1 MSEASDFSMHNP
13 KTPENIPAGLAAEIE
28 RGLAEQNLA
37 PSKSNDPDG
46 RILDA
51 ICDAVIA
58 ETPRVA
64 AEIEAQNNSEPLA
77 SLLHT
82 IQAESHEYVNPDTRQ
97 ECAELLEEIDEAAE
111 ACVAEYSLND
121 ITQSSQESG
130 ELIAEDGS
138 ESAMDASSA
147 SAAPQPAKFSASEPA
162 KTPVVH
168 PAADRRRR
176 RRALISA
183 PVRVRGVDVTNS
195 GAGEISTTVDVS
207 RFGILFVTSL
217 DCYSR
222 GMDVM
227 VTFPYSSSPHVVQAE
242 QPGRVVRIHESPDG
256 RRRIAIALRIGVGE
270 DLVDSAGRKFEVAP
284 AIQNAPALK
293 TEPAVKTE
301 PVCISDAP
309 AVDPSKKPLILTLDS
324 EVVLRDSLKAYLQN
338 EGYEVIA
345 VSSSTEAREVLDI
358 FTPAL
363 VIAEVEGENLPGFD
377 VCAHVK
383 SSTRLRHIPVVLIT
397 RSAYPSDYS
406 NAHSIGAVVCMAK
419 PFKQERLGHVVRL
432 LAPLPVHM
440 QPKFIPRPGDPT
452 RRPGCDTNANGRNKS
467 TVIAKQNGK
476 RFRFPFR

>member
-1 MSEASDFSMHNP
+1 MSEATDFNMHDPNA
-13 KTPENIPAGLAAEIE
+13 PENIPAGLAAEIE

-46 RILDA
+46 RLLDA

-64 AEIEAQNNSEPLA
+64 AEIEAQNSAEPLA
-77 SLLHT
+77 SLLQT
-82 IQAESHEYVNPDTRQ
+82 IQAGSHEYVNPDTRQ
-97 ECAELLEEIDEAAE
+97 ECAELLQEIDEAAE
-111 ACVAEYSLND
+111 TCVAEYSLND
-121 ITQSSQESG
+121 ITQSSKESG
-130 ELIAEDGS
+130 ELVADEAS
-138 ESAMDASSA
+138 ESAVDSSA
-147 SAAPQPAKFSASEPA
+147 NPSTDSATTEPGKVSSSEPA
-162 KTPVVH
+162 KSPVVH

-195 GAGEISTTVDVS
+195 GPGEISTTVDVS
-207 RFGILFVTSL
+207 RFGILLVTSL

-227 VTFPYSSSPHVVQAE
+227 VTFPYSSAPHVVQAE
-242 QPGRVVRIHESPDG
+242 QHGRVVRIHESPDG
-256 RRRIAIALRIGVGE
+256 RRRVAIALGIGVGE
-270 DLVDSAGRKFEVAP
+270 DLVDSAGRKFDAAP
-284 AIQNAPALK
+284 SGQTAPALK
-293 TEPAVKTE
+293 LE
-301 PVCISDAP
+301 PVGITDFSPDDPTKRPLVLTVDSDDA
-309 AVDPSKKPLILTLDS
+309 
-324 EVVLRDSLKAYLQN
+324 LRNSLKAYLQN

-345 VSSSTEAREVLDI
+345 VSTNVEAREVLDI

-383 SSTRLRHIPVVLIT
+383 SSSRLRHIPVVLVT

-440 QPKFIPRPGDPT
+440 QPKFTPRPSDPT
-452 RRPGCDTNANGRNKS
+452 RRPGCDMNLNGRNKS
-467 TVIAKQNGK
+467 NVVAKQNGK

>member
-1 MSEASDFSMHNP
+1 MQDPNAAD
-13 KTPENIPAGLAAEIE
+13 NIPAGLAAEIE
-28 RGLAEQNLA
+28 RALAEKNPA
-37 PSKSNDPDG
+37 TSKSNDPEG
-46 RILDA
+46 RMLDA

-58 ETPRVA
+58 ETPNVT
-64 AEIEAQNNSEPLA
+64 AELEAKNSAEPLA

-82 IQAESHEYVNPDTRQ
+82 IQAETHEYVNPDTRQ
-97 ECAELLEEIDEAAE
+97 ECAELLEEIDKAAE
-111 ACVAEYSLND
+111 ACVAEYSLSD
-121 ITQSSQESG
+121 IAQSSQESG
-130 ELIAEDGS
+130 ELIDEDSS
-138 ESAMDASSA
+138 ERTTDSSA
-147 SAAPQPAKFSASEPA
+147 SSTAPQSIELAAGEPT

-195 GAGEISTTVDVS
+195 GPGEISTTVDVS
-207 RFGILFVTSL
+207 RFGILFITSL
-217 DCYSR
+217 DCYAP

-227 VTFPYSSSPHVVQAE
+227 VTFPYSSSQHVMQAE
-242 QPGRVVRIHESPDG
+242 QHGRVVRVHEGGDG
-256 RRRIAIALRIGVGE
+256 RHRVAVALGLGVGE
-270 DLVDSAGRKFEVAP
+270 DLVDSAGRKFEAV
-284 AIQNAPALK
+284 PAL
-293 TEPAVKTE
+293 KTE
-301 PVCISDAP
+301 PVCISDP
-309 AVDPSKKPLILTLDS
+309 TPVDASKKPLILTVES
-324 EVVLRDSLKAYLQN
+324 EVALRDSLKTYLQN

-345 VSSSTEAREVLDI
+345 VSSSVEAREVLDI

-383 SSTRLRHIPVVLIT
+383 SSGRLRNIPVVLVT

-440 QPKFIPRPGDPT
+440 QPKFTPRPGDPT
-452 RRPGCDTNANGRNKS
+452 RRPGCDTNANGRKKS
-467 TVIAKQNGK
+467 TGPANGNGK
-476 RFRFPFR
+476 RFRFPSFR

>member
-13 KTPENIPAGLAAEIE
+13 ETPENIPAGLAAEIE

-37 PSKSNDPDG
+37 ASKSNDPDG
-46 RILDA
+46 RLLDA

-64 AEIEAQNNSEPLA
+64 AEVEAQNSAEPLA
-77 SLLHT
+77 CLLHT
-82 IQAESHEYVNPDTRQ
+82 IQAGSHEYVNPDTRQ

-121 ITQSSQESG
+121 ITQSSKESG
-130 ELIAEDGS
+130 ELIGD
-138 ESAMDASSA
+138 DASEGAVDSSA
-147 SAAPQPAKFSASEPA
+147 DSAATQPAKVSSSEAA
-162 KTPVVH
+162 KSPVVH

-195 GAGEISTTVDVS
+195 GHGEVSTTVDVS
-207 RFGILFVTSL
+207 RFGILLVTSL

-227 VTFPYSSSPHVVQAE
+227 VTFPYSSAPHVVQAE

-256 RRRIAIALRIGVGE
+256 RRRVAIALRIGVGE
-270 DLVDSAGRKFEVAP
+270 DLVDSAGRKFDAAP
-284 AIQNAPALK
+284 AAQTA
-293 TEPAVKTE
+293 TAVKNE
-301 PVCISDAP
+301 PVCISDLP
-309 AVDPSKKPLILTLDS
+309 PVDPTKRPLILTVDS
-324 EVVLRDSLKAYLQN
+324 DVALRDSLKAYLQN

-345 VSSSTEAREVLDI
+345 VSTNVEAREVLDI

-383 SSTRLRHIPVVLIT
+383 SSSRLRHIPVVLVT

-440 QPKFIPRPGDPT
+440 QPKFVPRPGDRT
-452 RRPGCDTNANGRNKS
+452 RRTGCDTNANGRNKT